1 MERKKTQA
9 TTAKL
14 KKVQTEIKKTKDKLN
29 KLMAEEERL
38 TVQYQ
43 TESYEETLAYLKSAS
58 KNGKPDLEEMWKF
71 LQSTYS
77 PELKNSVS
85 PSTGNSAPS
94 EESTD
99 DVEENSE
106 TEETSSTVPESKNY
120 HFNVSNPELISK
132 IERFNEYGFANRTD
146 FFLEA
151 IKAYDTIF
159 TPENSLKKL
168 ITDAVMDGIVGAL
181 NIETNTTD
189 DGDKTNF
196 EDSDEDYL
204 IYIK

>member
-58 KNGKPDLEEMWKF
+58 KNGKPELEEM
-71 LQSTYS
+71 
-77 PELKNSVS
+77 LKNSVS

-106 TEETSSTVPESKNY
+106 TEETSSTVPEQKISHY
-120 HFNVSNPELISK
+120 DSNDLE
-132 IERFNEYGFANRTD
+132 
-146 FFLEA
+146 FLA
-151 IKAYDTIF
+151 D
-159 TPENSLKKL
+159 
-168 ITDAVMDGIVGAL
+168 
-181 NIETNTTD
+181 
-189 DGDKTNF
+189 
-196 EDSDEDYL
+196 
-204 IYIK
+204 

>member
-94 EESTD
+94 E

-106 TEETSSTVPESKNY
+106 TEETSSTVPEQKTSHY
-120 HFNVSNPELISK
+120 DSNDLE
-132 IERFNEYGFANRTD
+132 
-146 FFLEA
+146 FLA
-151 IKAYDTIF
+151 D
-159 TPENSLKKL
+159 
-168 ITDAVMDGIVGAL
+168 
-181 NIETNTTD
+181 
-189 DGDKTNF
+189 
-196 EDSDEDYL
+196 
-204 IYIK
+204 

>member
-1 MERKKTQA
+1 MHHRLSLYKNNELFSHHTFQNNQKNAESLFCVSLKIKSDVTKIERIKTQA

-106 TEETSSTVPESKNY
+106 TEETSSTVPEQKISHY
-120 HFNVSNPELISK
+120 DSNDLE
-132 IERFNEYGFANRTD
+132 
-146 FFLEA
+146 FLA
-151 IKAYDTIF
+151 D
-159 TPENSLKKL
+159 
-168 ITDAVMDGIVGAL
+168 
-181 NIETNTTD
+181 
-189 DGDKTNF
+189 
-196 EDSDEDYL
+196 
-204 IYIK
+204 

>member
-85 PSTGNSAPS
+85 PSTGNSALS
-94 EESTD
+94 ELFR
-99 DVEENSE
+99 N
-106 TEETSSTVPESKNY
+106 KK
-120 HFNVSNPELISK
+120 FLIMIQMILS
-132 IERFNEYGFANRTD
+132 FQ
-146 FFLEA
+146 L
-151 IKAYDTIF
+151 
-159 TPENSLKKL
+159 
-168 ITDAVMDGIVGAL
+168 
-181 NIETNTTD
+181 
-189 DGDKTNF
+189 TNF
-196 EDSDEDYL
+196 LRDIL
-204 IYIK
+204 LG

>member
-29 KLMAEEERL
+29 KLIAEEERL

-85 PSTGNSAPS
+85 PSTGNSAPP

-106 TEETSSTVPESKNY
+106 TEETSSTVPEQKISHY
-120 HFNVSNPELISK
+120 DSNDLE
-132 IERFNEYGFANRTD
+132 
-146 FFLEA
+146 FLA
-151 IKAYDTIF
+151 D
-159 TPENSLKKL
+159 
-168 ITDAVMDGIVGAL
+168 
-181 NIETNTTD
+181 
-189 DGDKTNF
+189 
-196 EDSDEDYL
+196 
-204 IYIK
+204 

>member
-71 LQSTYS
+71 LQ
-77 PELKNSVS
+77 LKNSVS
-85 PSTGNSAPS
+85 QSTGNSAPS

-106 TEETSSTVPESKNY
+106 TEETSSTVPEQKISHY
-120 HFNVSNPELISK
+120 DSNDLE
-132 IERFNEYGFANRTD
+132 
-146 FFLEA
+146 FLA
-151 IKAYDTIF
+151 D
-159 TPENSLKKL
+159 
-168 ITDAVMDGIVGAL
+168 
-181 NIETNTTD
+181 
-189 DGDKTNF
+189 
-196 EDSDEDYL
+196 
-204 IYIK
+204 

>member
-106 TEETSSTVPESKNY
+106 TEETSSTVPEQKISHYHSNDLEILGVRTSRFSNRIEVANGKQKLSFQCEQSRIDFKN
-120 HFNVSNPELISK
+120 
-132 IERFNEYGFANRTD
+132 
-146 FFLEA
+146 
-151 IKAYDTIF
+151 
-159 TPENSLKKL
+159 
-168 ITDAVMDGIVGAL
+168 
-181 NIETNTTD
+181 
-189 DGDKTNF
+189 
-196 EDSDEDYL
+196 
-204 IYIK
+204 